1 MKEVDNDH
9 HKHTT
14 ISHTQTHTKC
24 QVIINAIK
32 KKKQNLNTDTVFLT
46 LVFQCLSQSLAQLRH
61 LHDF

>member
-1 MKEVDNDH
+1 MKEADNDH

-32 KKKQNLNTDTVFLT
+32 KKKRSAIREFP
-46 LVFQCLSQSLAQLRH
+46 SGAAG
-61 LHDF
+61 